1 MQLQIVN
8 ADHSHSKAIWEW
20 RNDPVTRSMFKSQDF
35 VLWEDH
41 SSWYQKSLINPE
53 RIMYVGLNGQLPFG
67 IVRFYSIYTLENSF
81 EISININ
88 PLDRGKGL
96 GLKILKLA
104 LSKLKEERPS
114 VKKIIAKVKQENP
127 ASKRLFKSADFVAQ
141 QSNETEFNSYFF
153 VYNS

>member
-1 MQLQIVN
+1 MQFQIVN
-8 ADHSHSKAIWEW
+8 ADLSHSKAIWEW
-20 RNDPVTRSMFKSQDF
+20 RNDPVTRSMFRSQDF

-41 SSWYQKSLINPE
+41 SNWYRKTLLNPN
-53 RIMYVGLNGQLPFG
+53 RIMYVGLNVQLPFG
-67 IVRFYSIYTLENSF
+67 VVRFDSIYNLESSF

-104 LSKLKEERPS
+104 LIKLKEERPN

-141 QSNETEFNSYFF
+141 QSNESEFNSYFF

>member
-1 MQLQIVN
+1 
-8 ADHSHSKAIWEW
+8 
-20 RNDPVTRSMFKSQDF
+20 MFKSQDF

-67 IVRFYSIYTLENSF
+67 IVRFDSIYTLENSF

-104 LSKLKEERPS
+104 LSKLKQERPS
-114 VKKIIAKVKQENP
+114 VHNY
-127 ASKRLFKSADFVAQ
+127 R
-141 QSNETEFNSYFF
+141 QS
-153 VYNS
+153 

>member
-8 ADHSHSKAIWEW
+8 ADLSHSKAIWEW
-20 RNDPVTRSMFKSQDF
+20 RNDPVTRSMFKSKDF
-35 VLWEDH
+35 VLWTDH

-53 RIMYVGLNGQLPFG
+53 RIMYVGLNGKLPFG
-67 IVRFYSIYTLENSF
+67 VVRFDSIYNLENSF

-104 LSKLKEERPS
+104 LSKLKQEKPN
-114 VKKIIAKVKQENP
+114 VNKIIAKVKKENP
-127 ASKRLFKSADFVAQ
+127 ASKRLFKAADFVAQ
-141 QSNETEFNSYFF
+141 QSNEREFNSYFF